1 APRLDRNV
9 KVVIIGTFADI
20 AMAIDVQFERYLEP
34 VVNILNDAQN
44 AAVVT
49 DPNDDDQV
57 DYVDRL
63 REACLNSY
71 TGILQGFKGV
81 DETAARRCISTFVQ
95 SIVQLIIRSSQL
107 EPVPP
112 SDSLMA
118 TTAGLIGD
126 LVGLYGQDIV
136 GFFNIEAVGDTDVT
150 NRQKVEGGE
159 NQVDEQLGVKRNE
172 KGKCRINVELFKI
185 SSNR

>member
-1 APRLDRNV
+1 
-9 KVVIIGTFADI
+9 
-20 AMAIDVQFERYLEP
+20 MAIDVQFERYLEP

-44 AAVVT
+44 AAVVS

-136 GFFNIEAVGDTDVT
+136 GFFNIEAVTQMLQTARKSKVAKTRSMSSWASKEMKKFPSNGAASFNF
-150 NRQKVEGGE
+150 NR
-159 NQVDEQLGVKRNE
+159 
-172 KGKCRINVELFKI
+172 
-185 SSNR
+185 